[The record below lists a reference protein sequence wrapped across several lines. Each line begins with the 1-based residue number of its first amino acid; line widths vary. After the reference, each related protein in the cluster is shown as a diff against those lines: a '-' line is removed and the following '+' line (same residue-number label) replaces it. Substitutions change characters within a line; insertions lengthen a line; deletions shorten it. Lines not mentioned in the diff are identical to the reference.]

1 MTSPSVATRLRF
13 VPAAFRTRRGFALG
27 FLATLLVGLLLLI
40 GASAGIAISH
50 ADRIMPGVSVAGVN
64 VGDLDRAAAAA
75 RLRAELP
82 SLSTGSLTLD
92 VDGRATSVPLSDLH
106 REYDIDATLDAAF
119 AVARS
124 GNPLQDGIQR
134 LRTMTGPSPAGS
146 AVIAQ
151 DDPAVAGLA
160 ASIARQFDRDPQD
173 ASVRRAGPT
182 FVQVPAVTGI
192 TVDLDALRNALAQ
205 VLATAKA
212 TGPIDVLV
220 TRQDPAVSTEQ
231 ATAAAKAATAVAAKP
246 LALKGAGKKVTLSRD
261 ELADFVTFRR
271 APAAGWGLRLN
282 EQAIWDRLVPI
293 AKGVVS
299 APRNASFAWGGNGVV
314 GFYPGAT
321 GRRLSKDASIA
332 NVVAALERR
341 AGGVATPSAGLAV
354 RVIQPAV
361 TNADAR
367 KVAPEMRMLGSWT
380 TYFVPSDGNF
390 WGANITIPARDID
403 GRVIAPGEWFEFW
416 QGIGPVT
423 LAHGYGYGG
432 AIIGGRSVANG
443 ALAGGICSTSTT
455 LFNAAMRAGLQI
467 GQRTNHS
474 YYIDRYPVG
483 LDATVFKTDSYET
496 DMTFRN
502 DTANP
507 IVIRSSWGS
516 GFVRFDIW
524 GVPDGRTVTL
534 SKPTTSNYGTA
545 VWTTAF
551 NPDLP
556 AGTSKIVEYPHNGF
570 DAVVTRWV
578 RDAKGNII
586 HQDTWYSHY
595 RTVNGVTEY
604 GPKRASN

>member
-27 FLATLLVGLLLLI
+27 FLATLLIGLLLLI
-40 GASAGIAISH
+40 GASVAIAVSH
-50 ADRIMPGVSVAGVN
+50 ANRIMPGVSVGGVE

-75 RLRAELP
+75 RLEAELP
-82 SLSTGSLTLD
+82 SLSAGNLTLA
-92 VDGRATSVPLSDLH
+92 VDGRTTTVPLGDL
-106 REYDIDATLDAAF
+106 RRRYDIDATLDAAF
-119 AVARS
+119 GVARS
-124 GNPLQDGIQR
+124 GNPLQDAIGR
-134 LRTMTGPSPAGS
+134 LRTMTAPTVAGS
-146 AVIAQ
+146 AVIVQ
-151 DDPAVAGLA
+151 DDAAVDDLV
-160 ASIARQFDRDPQD
+160 ASIAKRFDRDPRD
-173 ASVRRAGPT
+173 AAVRRAGPT
-182 FVQVPAVTGI
+182 FVQVPAVTGL
-192 TVDLDALRNALAQ
+192 TVAQDALRNAVDQ
-205 VLATAKA
+205 VLGTPDAGGT
-212 TGPIDVLV
+212 IDVLV
-220 TRQDPAVSTEQ
+220 TRQDPEVSTEQ
-231 ATAAAKAATAVAAKP
+231 ASAAATSASAVAARP
-246 LALKGAGKKVTLSRD
+246 FVLKGTGRKVTLSRD
-261 ELADFVTFRR
+261 ELADFVGFGPTD
-271 APAAGWGLRLN
+271 AGWGLQLD
-282 EQAIWDRLVPI
+282 EQAIWHRLVPI
-293 AKGVVS
+293 AKGVAS
-299 APRNASFAWGGNGVV
+299 APRNASFAWGANGVV

-321 GRRLSKDASIA
+321 GRKLNRHASVA
-332 NVVAALERR
+332 HVVAALERR
-341 AGGVATPSAGLAV
+341 AGGAAAASATLAV

-367 KVAPEMRMLGSWT
+367 KVAPEMRRLGTWT
-380 TYFVPSDGNF
+380 TYFVPGEGNF

-534 SKPTTSNYGTA
+534 SRPTTSNYGTA

-551 NPDLP
+551 NPSLP
-556 AGTSKIVEYPHNGF
+556 AGTSRIVEYPHNGF

-578 RDAKGNII
+578 RDANGNII
-586 HQDTWYSHY
+586 HQDTWTSHY

-604 GPKRASN
+604 GPKKRS

>member
-13 VPAAFRTRRGFALG
+13 VPAAFRTRRGFTLG
-27 FLATLLVGLLLLI
+27 FLATLLLGLLLLI
-40 GASAGIAISH
+40 GASVGIAISH
-50 ADRIMPGVSVAGVN
+50 ANRIMPGVSVGGVN
-64 VGDLDRAAAAA
+64 VGGLDREAAAA

-82 SLSTGSLTLD
+82 SLSTGNVTLN
-92 VDGRATSVPLSDLH
+92 VDGRTTTVPLSDLG

-119 AVARS
+119 GVARS

-134 LRTMTGPSPAGS
+134 LRAMTGPTLAGS

-151 DDPAVAGLA
+151 DDAGVTGLV
-160 ASIARQFDRDPQD
+160 ASIAKQYDRDPKD
-173 ASVRRAGPT
+173 ADVRRAGPT
-182 FVQVPAVTGI
+182 FVQIPAVTGI
-192 TVDLDALRNALAQ
+192 TVAQDALRNALEQA
-205 VLATAKA
+205 LATPAVD
-212 TGPIDVLV
+212 GPIDVLV
-220 TRQDPAVSTEQ
+220 SRQDPAVSTEQ
-231 ATAAAKAATAVAAKP
+231 ATEAAGAASAIAAKP
-246 LALKGAGKKVTLSRD
+246 LVLKGTGKKVTLSRD
-261 ELADFVTFRR
+261 ELADFVGFGPTE
-271 APAAGWGLRLN
+271 AGWGVRLD
-282 EQAIWDRLVPI
+282 EQAIWDRLMPI

-299 APRNASFAWGGNGVV
+299 APRNASFAWGANGAV
-314 GFYPGAT
+314 GFYPGAN
-321 GRRLSKDASIA
+321 GRRLNKNDSIE

-341 AGGVATPSAGLAV
+341 AGGLATGSAALAV

-367 KVAPEMRMLGSWT
+367 KVAPEMRRLGTWT

-423 LAHGYGYGG
+423 LEHGYGYGG

-455 LFNAAMRAGLQI
+455 LFNAAMRAGLEI

-534 SKPTTSNYGTA
+534 SRPTTSNYGTA

-578 RDAKGNII
+578 RDAKGNLI
-586 HQDTWYSHY
+586 HQDTWTSHY

>member
-27 FLATLLVGLLLLI
+27 FLATLLIGLLLLI
-40 GASAGIAISH
+40 GASVAIAVSH
-50 ADRIMPGVSVAGVN
+50 ANRIMPGVSVGGVE

-75 RLRAELP
+75 RLEAELP
-82 SLSTGSLTLD
+82 SLSAGNLTLA
-92 VDGRATSVPLSDLH
+92 VDGRTTTVPLGDL
-106 REYDIDATLDAAF
+106 RRRYDIDATLDAAF
-119 AVARS
+119 GVARS
-124 GNPLQDGIQR
+124 GNPLQDAIGR
-134 LRTMTGPSPAGS
+134 LRTMTAPTVAGS
-146 AVIAQ
+146 AVIVQ
-151 DDPAVAGLA
+151 DDAAVDDLV
-160 ASIARQFDRDPQD
+160 ASIAKRFDRDPRD
-173 ASVRRAGPT
+173 AAVRRAGPT
-182 FVQVPAVTGI
+182 FVQVPAVTGL
-192 TVDLDALRNALAQ
+192 TVAQDALRNAVDQ
-205 VLATAKA
+205 VLGTPDAGGT
-212 TGPIDVLV
+212 IDVLV
-220 TRQDPAVSTEQ
+220 TRQDPEVSTEQ
-231 ATAAAKAATAVAAKP
+231 ASAAATSASAVAARP
-246 LALKGAGKKVTLSRD
+246 FVLKGTGRKVTLSRD
-261 ELADFVTFRR
+261 ELADFVGFGPTD
-271 APAAGWGLRLN
+271 AGWGLQLD
-282 EQAIWDRLVPI
+282 EQAIWHRLVPI
-293 AKGVVS
+293 AKGVAS
-299 APRNASFAWGGNGVV
+299 APRNASFAWGANGVV

-321 GRRLSKDASIA
+321 GRKLNRHASVA
-332 NVVAALERR
+332 HVVAALERR
-341 AGGVATPSAGLAV
+341 AGGAAAASATLAV

-367 KVAPEMRMLGSWT
+367 KVAPEMRRLGTWT
-380 TYFVPSDGNF
+380 TYFVPGEGNF

-502 DTANP
+502 DTTNP

-534 SKPTTSNYGTA
+534 SRPTTSNYGTA

-551 NPDLP
+551 NPSLP
-556 AGTSKIVEYPHNGF
+556 AGTSRIVEYPHNGF

-578 RDAKGNII
+578 KDANGNII
-586 HQDTWYSHY
+586 HQDTWTSHY

-604 GPKRASN
+604 GPKKRS